1 MKLAAIF
8 LIFFAICG
16 ANAAVRPSWY
26 QGVDA
31 KFRAATPFYASYN
44 RPDLAHVVSWSD
56 IEAIVDAW
64 DRTRDAWDV
73 MKRWDLGPFVKY
85 ITEVDNQACVYNPSL
100 NLPGCTLHT
109 TILDHNFGVLRN
121 LNTDI
126 RNDVLAEIARIR
138 PNIST
143 IKRLLS
149 SAPANLRYGTG
160 QFNRKIQGWADPMGN
175 NIKSLTNKE
184 KSMIYATDPNCSH
197 YQVQFLINHAFQ
209 AYYTYFLNVIVV
221 NVNAN
226 NIHLRGTNY
235 DPDPTIRTAANH
247 QFVPNAYYFNIY
259 ISKLYVLSSSQ
270 AGACPLR
277 TLFGDQNTQGDTI
290 EYYVKYF

>member
-16 ANAAVRPSWY
+16 ANAASYDTSPSWY
-26 QGVDA
+26 GGVVA
-31 KFRAATPFYASYN
+31 KFQLATPFYAIYN

-64 DRTRDAWDV
+64 DHARRGPKS
-73 MKRWDLGPFVKY
+73 KRWDLGPFVNY
-85 ITEVDNQACVYNPSL
+85 LTEVDNQACVYNPSL

-109 TILDHNFGVLRN
+109 TILDHNVGALRN

-126 RNDVLAEIARIR
+126 RDDVLAEIARTR
-138 PNIST
+138 PGIST

-160 QFNRKIQGWADPMGN
+160 RFNRKIQGWADPMGD
-175 NIKSLTNKE
+175 NIKELTNKE
-184 KSMIYATDPNCSH
+184 RSMIYATDPNCINYH
-197 YQVQFLINHAFQ
+197 VQLTNLAFQ

-221 NVNAN
+221 KVNAN
-226 NIHLRGTNY
+226 NIHLRGTHY

-247 QFVPNAYYFNIY
+247 QFVPIAPNNN
-259 ISKLYVLSSSQ
+259 KLYVLSSSQ
-270 AGACPLR
+270 AGACPLG
-277 TLFGDQNTQGDTI
+277 TLIPGDQNTQGDTI
-290 EYYVKYF
+290 EYYVKNV